1 MKLATAYYPDY
12 HPQEE
17 WSRDFR
23 LMREAGIECIRIAEF
38 AWAKMEP
45 EEGVYEWGWLD
56 DSIRAAEAHGLSV
69 MLCTPTATPP
79 IWLTERYPDVLPVGK
94 NGRTI
99 VHGARQQR
107 CYSSDPYKHYSLRI
121 VEEMGKRYGAD
132 PAVIGWQID
141 NEFGGETKYDY
152 GDVSKKGFQA
162 YLEAEFGDIN
172 ALNERWGTAFWSQTY
187 RRFDQIQLPAPID
200 CDVMMWPHPSLELA
214 FRRFSSKVM
223 TDFHRSQVETLRR
236 YTKAPIT
243 TNAFM
248 FNWGDNVDW
257 AKLFDCSDVVGIDI
271 YSNDEAEIAFYAD
284 ACRSLLNRPFWVME
298 YGTGSAAL
306 PAEMDLMR
314 SRGCEWFSLFKF
326 RVFPWGQEQE
336 TAKGAMLAVTG
347 DPLPGY
353 GAVKRWADVRDISP
367 TPPQAQ
373 DSGIG
378 VYYDFECAWA
388 YQISKA
394 DPVDYFKYVHRTVY
408 ASVYS
413 KTSTVSVL
421 FEPAAVAGVRTL
433 LLPLQILH
441 DDALEEAL
449 IAFVR
454 GGGRLVATSDLFRR
468 NRDNVYLSR
477 VPAIFR
483 EVLGWQ
489 DSRFM
494 DDVPELMTSP
504 SPVLAER
511 AYGRGRMTMVRRDL
525 GLEGWASLAKAGV
538 QA

>member
-12 HPQEE
+12 HPRSE
-17 WSRDFR
+17 WARDFR

-45 EEGVYEWGWLD
+45 EDGIYDWAWLD
-56 DSIRAAEAHGLSV
+56 DSIREAEAHGLSV

-79 IWLTERYPDVLPVGK
+79 IWLTERYPDILPVGRS
-94 NGRTI
+94 GRTI
-99 VHGARQQR
+99 AHGARQQR
-107 CYSSDPYKHYSLRI
+107 CYSSDNYKKYSLRI
-121 VEEMGKRYGAD
+121 VEEMGKRYGGD

-152 GDVSKKGFQA
+152 GETSRRGFQA
-162 YLEAEFGDIN
+162 YLEAEFGEIG

-187 RRFDQIQLPAPID
+187 QRFDQIQLPAPID

-223 TDFHRSQVETLRR
+223 TDFHRSQVETLRK
-236 YTKAPIT
+236 YTSAPIT

-257 AKLFDCSDVVGIDI
+257 SKLFDCSDVIGIDI
-271 YSNDEAEIAFYAD
+271 YSSDEEEIAFYAD
-284 ACRSLLNRPFWVME
+284 ACRSLLDRPFWVME

-314 SRGCEWFSLFKF
+314 SRGCEWYSLFKF

-336 TAKGAMLAVTG
+336 KAQGALLAVTG
-347 DPLPGY
+347 DPRPGY
-353 GAVKRWADVRDISP
+353 EAVKRWAGNRDDSP
-367 TPPQAQ
+367 RPEQAVS
-373 DSGIG
+373 SGVG

-394 DPVDYFKYVHRTVY
+394 DPVDYFQYVHRTVY
-408 ASVYS
+408 SSAYDRESAV
-413 KTSTVSVL
+413 KVA
-421 FEPAAVAGVRTL
+421 FEPGAIAGLHTL
-433 LLPLQILH
+433 LLPLQLLH
-441 DDALEEAL
+441 DDVLEHAL
-449 IAFVR
+449 IEFVKA
-454 GGGRLVATSDLFRR
+454 GGHLIATSDLFRR

-477 VPAIFR
+477 VPAIFH
-483 EVLGWQ
+483 EVLGWT
-489 DSRFM
+489 DSRFI
-494 DDVPELMTSP
+494 DDVPELESSTN
-504 SPVLAER
+504 PVLAER
-511 AYGRGRMTMVRRDL
+511 AYGQGRMTIVRRDL
-525 GLEGWASLAKAGV
+525 DKSGWAALRKAGV
-538 QA
+538 KA

>member
-12 HPQEE
+12 HPQAE

-45 EEGVYEWGWLD
+45 EEGVYDWEWLD

-69 MLCTPTATPP
+69 ILCTPTATPP

-107 CYSSDPYKHYSLRI
+107 CYSSDHYKHYSLRI

-271 YSNDEAEIAFYAD
+271 YSSDEAEIAFYAD

-353 GAVKRWADVRDISP
+353 GAVKRWADVRDVSP
-367 TPPQAQ
+367 PPPRAQ

-378 VYYDFECAWA
+378 VYYDFECAWT
-388 YQISKA
+388 YEISKA

-408 ASVYS
+408 AGVYS

-421 FEPAAVAGVRTL
+421 FEPAAVSGVRTL

-449 IAFVR
+449 IAFVQ
-454 GGGRLVATSDLFRR
+454 GGGHLVATSDLFRR

-494 DDVPELMTSP
+494 DDVPELMASP
-504 SPVLAER
+504 IPVLAER
-511 AYGRGRMTMVRRDL
+511 AYGRGRMTIVRRDL
-525 GLEGWASLAKAGV
+525 DLEGWASLAKAGV

>member
-17 WSRDFR
+17 WARDFR

-45 EEGVYEWGWLD
+45 EEGIYEWGWLD

-79 IWLTERYPDVLPVGK
+79 VWLTERYPEVLPVGK

-107 CYSSDPYKHYSLRI
+107 CYSSDRYKEYSLRI
-121 VEEMGKRYGAD
+121 VEEMGRRYGED

-152 GDVSKKGFQA
+152 GDVSKKAFQA
-162 YLEAEFGDIN
+162 YLEEEFGDIR

-187 RRFDQIQLPAPID
+187 QRFDQIQLPAPID

-257 AKLFDCSDVVGIDI
+257 SKLFACSDVVGIDI
-271 YSNDEAEIAFYAD
+271 YSSDEAEIAFYAD

-353 GAVKRWADVRDISP
+353 ETVKRWEDARNASP
-367 TPPQAQ
+367 APQQAPA
-373 DSGIG
+373 SGVG

-394 DPVDYFKYVHRTVY
+394 DPVDYFKYVHRTAY
-408 ASVYS
+408 GSVYDKS
-413 KTSTVSVL
+413 STVNVL
-421 FEPAAVAGVRTL
+421 FEPSAIAGVRTL

-441 DDALEEAL
+441 DDALEKAL
-449 IAFVR
+449 IAFIKD
-454 GGGRLVATSDLFRR
+454 GGHLVATSDLFRR
-468 NRDNVYLSR
+468 NRDNVYLSK

-489 DSRFM
+489 DSRFI
-494 DDVPELMTSP
+494 DDVPELEASAN
-504 SPVLAER
+504 PVLADR
-511 AYGRGRMTMVRRDL
+511 AYGQGRMTVVRRNLDR
-525 GLEGWASLAKAGV
+525 EGWASLVKAGV